1 MTALG
6 LFAMGRLLPEI
17 TTTLHPMP
25 RDFSR
30 RRVLQFTAG
39 ALSAMALPEIARA
52 QLALPAPPQ
61 STASDEFSVSVP
73 VSIEVN
79 ARPFPSF
86 DPRDRSHPHFASL
99 FIPRG

>member
-25 RDFSR
+25 RGFSR

-52 QLALPAPPQ
+52 QLATQAPPK
-61 STASDEFSVSVP
+61 STASDEFSVDVP

-79 ARPFPSF
+79 ARPIPSSSG
-86 DPRDRSHPHFASL
+86 PSSAAS
-99 FIPRG
+99 